1 MVTPQRTQHGLRM
14 PGALA
19 LGGRVVGS
27 MAHHGAP
34 PRSSFQ
40 KKAGPSIPGTDGH
53 PDLSGRTW
61 RGLNPADPKRSP
73 GVKTSACRILRRDGD
88 ARKRVSPGAEDGATG
103 TGTRDAAMRLPKTR
117 QGVHKRRTAA
127 TLSLARPGERL
138 GGHIA
143 WYRPR
148 IWKKTPYRACRV
160 GEKKS
165 PHRTSYEI
173 ALRCEDHATAATFS
187 FSMSMT

>member
-1 MVTPQRTQHGLRM
+1 MVTPQRAQHGLRM
-14 PGALA
+14 PGALT

-34 PRSSFQ
+34 PRSRFQ

-138 GGHIA
+138 GGTSLGTDQGYGKRHPTGHAVWVRRKAHTEPPTRSLFDVRIT
-143 WYRPR
+143 PR
-148 IWKKTPYRACRV
+148 QPP
-160 GEKKS
+160 S
-165 PHRTSYEI
+165 PS
-173 ALRCEDHATAATFS
+173 A
-187 FSMSMT
+187 